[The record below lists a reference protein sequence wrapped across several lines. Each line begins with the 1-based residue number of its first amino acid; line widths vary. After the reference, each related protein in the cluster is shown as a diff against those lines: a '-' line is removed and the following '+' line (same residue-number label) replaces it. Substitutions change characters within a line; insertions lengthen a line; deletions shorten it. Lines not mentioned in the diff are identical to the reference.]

1 MLKGGCG
8 LVELR
13 KIGVLDVANHI
24 IKYYQEHTTYLT
36 VEEVYDRLEVL
47 VYNIQLYVIYH
58 KGPFTFQSI
67 PYHDMQGPRYIELDG
82 YKKSRQQ
89 LTYIESDYSNI
100 DGYRFN
106 PRILSWDDQQVI
118 YQTIKYL
125 EHVSTE
131 QLKKQVRTD
140 SVTSYRGV
148 KVYYTYKDIQSSIK
162 RYYQTNG

>member
-1 MLKGGCG
+1 M
-8 LVELR
+8 VELR
-13 KIGVLDVANHI
+13 KIGVLDVANYI

-36 VEEVYDRLEVL
+36 VEEVYDRVEVL
-47 VYNIQLYVIYH
+47 IYNIQLYIIYH

-67 PYHDMQGPRYIELDG
+67 PYHGVEGPRYKELDG
-82 YKKSRQQ
+82 YKKSSEQ

-106 PRILSWDDQQVI
+106 PRILSRDDQQII

-131 QLKKQVRTD
+131 QLKRQAHNESITKD
-140 SVTSYRGV
+140 RGV
-148 KVYYTYKDIQSSIK
+148 KIFYTYKDLQHSIE
-162 RYYQTNG
+162 RYYQTNR

>member
-1 MLKGGCG
+1 MK
-8 LVELR
+8 EFR
-13 KIGVLDVANHI
+13 KIGVLDVANYI

-47 VYNIQLYVIYH
+47 VYNIQLYIIYH

-67 PYHDMQGPRYIELDG
+67 PYHDMQGPRYIDLDG

-118 YQTIKYL
+118 YQTINYL

-140 SVTSYRGV
+140 SVTSYRDV
-148 KVYYTYKDIQSSIK
+148 KVYYTYKDIQSSIE
-162 RYYQTNG
+162 RYYQTNE

>member
-1 MLKGGCG
+1 MK
-8 LVELR
+8 ELR
-13 KIGVLDVANHI
+13 KIGVLDVANYI

-67 PYHDMQGPRYIELDG
+67 PYHDMQGPRYIDLDG

-118 YQTIKYL
+118 YQTINYL

-140 SVTSYRGV
+140 SVTSYRDV
-148 KVYYTYKDIQSSIK
+148 KVYYTYKDIQSSIE

>member
-1 MLKGGCG
+1 ME
-8 LVELR
+8 ELR
-13 KIGVLDVANHI
+13 KIGVLDVANYI

-36 VEEVYDRLEVL
+36 VEEVYDRIEVL
-47 VYNIQLYVIYH
+47 IYNIQLYIIYH

-67 PYHDMQGPRYIELDG
+67 PYHGVDGPRYKELDG
-82 YKKSRQQ
+82 HKKSREQ

-106 PRILSWDDQQVI
+106 PRILSRDDQQVI
-118 YQTIKYL
+118 YQTINYL

-131 QLKKQVRTD
+131 QLKRQADNESITRN
-140 SVTSYRGV
+140 RGV
-148 KVYYTYKDIQSSIK
+148 KIFYTNKDIHSSID